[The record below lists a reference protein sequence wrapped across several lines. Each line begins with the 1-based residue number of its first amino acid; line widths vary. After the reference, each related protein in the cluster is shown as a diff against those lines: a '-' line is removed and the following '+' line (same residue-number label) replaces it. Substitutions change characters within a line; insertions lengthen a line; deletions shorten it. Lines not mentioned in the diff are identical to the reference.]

1 MYASEIWKNLLTKSS
16 TKRFPEYIEQSDH
29 CQYSKLAAMVQ
40 LRILVSVKCA
50 PGFFFM
56 LDFVRKFF
64 FSSAQAS
71 PYPPLIA
78 PLT

>member
-50 PGFFFM
+50 PGIF
-56 LDFVRKFF
+56 LC
-64 FSSAQAS
+64 
-71 PYPPLIA
+71 LI
-78 PLT
+78 L